1 VISEEG
7 GPDEGLDH
15 GLAVLRAA
23 REAGAPAA
31 RARGT
36 IALVEENCTVCMLCA
51 RECPDWCLYV
61 EGHTEEAAPVRPGGR
76 ARVRNVLDRFAIDWS
91 LCMYCGIC
99 VEVCPFDALFWAPAL
114 VPATEQ
120 RPSLVE
126 ERADLRAW
134 VREVP
139 APPALDPAAEPA
151 EEVAAAARLEAV
163 AAARTRR

>member
-1 VISEEG
+1 MHAHRNGLKTALLLGLLSGLILFFGAQLG
-7 GPDEGLDH
+7 GSGGL
-15 GLAVLRAA
+15 L
-23 REAGAPAA
+23 
-31 RARGT
+31 

-76 ARVRNVLDRFAIDWS
+76 PRVRNVLDRFAIDWS

-139 APPALDPAAEPA
+139 VPPALDPAAEPA